1 MEQDEIYLIDL
12 WRIFSRE
19 WKWFAAV
26 LVVILACTYVFAHR
40 ARNQWE
46 ATAWIQIGQ
55 VGQVPSGQDPKTES
69 LARVIERLQMVPFEN
84 EVMNSLGFLPDS
96 PEAALY
102 RKSMKLD
109 PLPYAGPLIRMSLRG
124 YSAQQARQF
133 ALATVNQLHAIHEQ
147 LEATP
152 LKLARARLD
161 QIQADLRDAQVERD
175 RLQQAVTP
183 AGKDGAGG
191 KGIQDPLLAS
201 VLLTSKDAEI
211 RGLEL
216 SKSDLVDRL
225 SATYTYETS
234 LLGSIYAPD
243 KKVSPNLVLI
253 WGAGILFGAFLA
265 GLTALARDALRR
277 RRVRA

>member
-19 WKWFAAV
+19 WKWFVAV
-26 LVVILACTYVFAHR
+26 LIVVLICTYAFAHR
-40 ARNQWE
+40 AKNQWE

-55 VGQVPSGQDPKTES
+55 VGQAPSGQDLKVES
-69 LARVIERLQMVPFEN
+69 LARVLERLQMVPFEN
-84 EVMNSLGFLPDS
+84 EVMHSLGFSPDS
-96 PEAALY
+96 PEASLY

-109 PLPYAGPLIRMSLRG
+109 PLPYAGPLIRMSLRA
-124 YSAQQARQF
+124 YSAPQARQF
-133 ALATVNQLHAIHEQ
+133 ALATVNQLHAIHER

-161 QIQADLRDAQVERD
+161 QIQADLRDAQAERD
-175 RLQQAVTP
+175 RLQQAVAP
-183 AGKDGAGG
+183 AGKGL
-191 KGIQDPLLAS
+191 QDPLLAS
-201 VLLTSKDAEI
+201 VLLTSKNAEI

-216 SKSDLVDRL
+216 SRSDLVDRL
-225 SATYTYETS
+225 STTYTYETS
-234 LLGSIYAPD
+234 LLGSIYVPEKRA
-243 KKVSPNLVLI
+243 SPNLMLI

-277 RRVRA
+277 RVRA

>member
-19 WKWFAAV
+19 WKWFVAV
-26 LVVILACTYVFAHR
+26 LVVVLVCTYVVAHR

-69 LARVIERLQMVPFEN
+69 LARVLERLQMVPFEN
-84 EVMNSLGFLPDS
+84 EVMNSLGFSPDS

-124 YSAQQARQF
+124 YSSQQARQF
-133 ALATVNQLHAIHEQ
+133 AVATVSQLQTIHQ
-147 LEATP
+147 RLQATP
-152 LKLARARLD
+152 LQLAKARLGE
-161 QIQADLRDAQVERD
+161 IQADLRNAQAERD
-175 RLQQAVTP
+175 RLQQAITP
-183 AGKDGAGG
+183 GNKDDAGS
-191 KGIQDPLLAS
+191 KGIQNPLLAS
-201 VLLTSKDAEI
+201 VLLTSKNEEI
-211 RGLEL
+211 RNLQL
-216 SKSDLVDRL
+216 VRSDLVDRL

-234 LLGSIYAPD
+234 LLGSVYAPD
-243 KKVSPNLVLI
+243 RKVSPNLVLI
-253 WGAGILFGAFLA
+253 WGAGLLLGTFLG
-265 GLTALARDALRR
+265 GLTAMARNVVR
-277 RRVRA
+277 RRVRR

>member
-26 LVVILACTYVFAHR
+26 LIVVLICTYAFAHR
-40 ARNQWE
+40 AKNQWE

-55 VGQVPSGQDPKTES
+55 VGQAPSGQDLKVES
-69 LARVIERLQMVPFEN
+69 LARVLERLQMVPFEN
-84 EVMNSLGFLPDS
+84 EVMHSLGFSPDS
-96 PEAALY
+96 PEASLY

-109 PLPYAGPLIRMSLRG
+109 PLPYAGPLIRMSLRA
-124 YSAQQARQF
+124 YSAPQARQF
-133 ALATVNQLHAIHEQ
+133 ALATVNQLHAIHER

-161 QIQADLRDAQVERD
+161 QIQADLRDAQAERD
-175 RLQQAVTP
+175 RLQQAVAP
-183 AGKDGAGG
+183 AG

-201 VLLTSKDAEI
+201 VLLTSKNAEI

-216 SKSDLVDRL
+216 SRSDLVDRL
-225 SATYTYETS
+225 STTYTYETS
-234 LLGSIYAPD
+234 LLGSIYVPETRA
-243 KKVSPNLVLI
+243 SPNLMLI

-277 RRVRA
+277 RVRA

>member
-69 LARVIERLQMVPFEN
+69 LARVLERLQMVPFEN
-84 EVMNSLGFLPDS
+84 EVMASLGFSPDS

-124 YSAQQARQF
+124 YSSQQARQF
-133 ALATVNQLHAIHEQ
+133 ALATVNQLQAIHQ
-147 LEATP
+147 RLEATP
-152 LKLARARLD
+152 LQLAKARLD
-161 QIQADLRDAQVERD
+161 EIQADLRDALTERD
-175 RLQQAVTP
+175 RLQQAVAP
-183 AGKDGAGG
+183 ATKDDAGS
-191 KGIQDPLLAS
+191 KGLQNPLLAS
-201 VLLTSKDAEI
+201 VLLTSKNEEI
-211 RGLEL
+211 RNLQL
-216 SKSDLVDRL
+216 VRSDLVDRL

-234 LLGSIYAPD
+234 LLGSVYVPD
-243 KKVSPNLVLI
+243 RKVSPNLVLI
-253 WGAGILFGAFLA
+253 WGAGFLLGGFLG
-265 GLTALARDALRR
+265 GLTAMARNAVR
-277 RRVRA
+277 RRVRG

>member
-26 LVVILACTYVFAHR
+26 LVVVLVCTFAFAHR
-40 ARNQWE
+40 AKNQWE

-84 EVMNSLGFLPDS
+84 EVMNSLGFSPDS
-96 PEAALY
+96 PEASLY
-102 RKSMKLD
+102 RKSIKLD
-109 PLPYAGPLIRMSLRG
+109 PLPYAGPLIRMTLRA
-124 YSAQQARQF
+124 YSPQQARQF
-133 ALATVNQLHAIHEQ
+133 ALATVNQLHAIHHQ

-152 LKLARARLD
+152 LQLARARLD

-183 AGKDGAGG
+183 AGK
-191 KGIQDPLLAS
+191 GIQDPLLAS
-201 VLLTSKDAEI
+201 VLLTSKNAEI

-216 SKSDLVDRL
+216 ARSDLVDRL

-234 LLGSIYAPD
+234 LLGSVYVPD
-243 KKVSPNLVLI
+243 RKASPNLVLI
-253 WGAGILFGAFLA
+253 WGAGILLGAFLG
-265 GLTALARDALRR
+265 GLVALARNVVR
-277 RRVRA
+277 RRVHR